1 MNQVLIA
8 MAIALVAI
16 IIFYFAL
23 RLQRP
28 GRLLVFFVLATAV
41 ALAPLLL
48 PQEARVT
55 RFCVALFNMFMVFKM
70 WDLHV
75 GAMHSGIPRLREL
88 LGFVANLYY
97 LVFRKRGIEPQPTT
111 SKNLWQLALG
121 LTGLFAA
128 ERLLTLMQKVDWL
141 QYPFLLEHT
150 LIATGLFLLVV
161 AELIAFVAVTRLF
174 GGYIVNAHDRPFAAR
189 TPADFWRR
197 YNRLIGQF
205 LYEDFF
211 KLLRG
216 RRHPVRATLGVFA
229 VSGIFHEYLFWM
241 ATGQSPGLQLLFFM
255 LQGGAVALT
264 LRVKPTGWRAVTWGR
279 ARLRSTSCHRCRSL
293 RAFTTC
299 FRFTRT
305 SFRYGCIEWR
315 ANRVGLR
322 NRPLQSTIVGT
333 KEGALLTFRQ
343 PIQRERPHQIRQ
355 QRLLVFA
362 IHHQPIEHAQILAG
376 AKRVEIGDGAHVYVW
391 RVVPFVGQGVRDR
404 HATLEQLPA
413 MLPVAKIGKADDRL
427 TTDAQHFIHHRFG
440 AFHRLQGLREDDV
453 IKGAIADF
461 L

>member
-1 MNQVLIA
+1 MNLVLIA
-8 MAIALVAI
+8 MAIALGAI

-28 GRLLVFFVLATAV
+28 GRLLVFFIMATAA

-48 PQEARVT
+48 PPEAKVT
-55 RFCVALFNMFMVFKM
+55 RFCVALFSMLMVFKM

-75 GAMHSGIPRLREL
+75 GAMHSGIPRFREFG
-88 LGFVANLYY
+88 GFIGNLFY
-97 LVFRKRGIEPQPTT
+97 LVFRKRGIESQPAT

-264 LRVKPTGWRAVTWGR
+264 LRVKPTGWRAVTWG
-279 ARLRSTSCHRCRSL
+279 AGTF
-293 RAFTTC
+293 AF
-299 FRFTRT
+299 
-305 SFRYGCIEWR
+305 
-315 ANRVGLR
+315 N
-322 NRPLQSTIVGT
+322 
-333 KEGALLTFRQ
+333 
-343 PIQRERPHQIRQ
+343 
-355 QRLLVFA
+355 
-362 IHHQPIEHAQILAG
+362 ILSS
-376 AKRVEIGDGAHVYVW
+376 
-391 RVVPFVGQGVRDR
+391 VPFFASFHHMFPIYQN
-404 HATLEQLPA
+404 QLP
-413 MLPVAKIGKADDRL
+413 LWL
-427 TTDAQHFIHHRFG
+427 H
-440 AFHRLQGLREDDV
+440 
-453 IKGAIADF
+453 
-461 L
+461 